1 MEDIFGVDHAMF
13 CNLYFQ
19 CASVMTYSADTVDG
33 GGTIAVE
40 GAKSIHAK
48 SIHAED
54 VTVCQI

>member
-1 MEDIFGVDHAMF
+1 MEDIFDVDHAMF

-19 CASVMTYSADTVDG
+19 CASVMTYSADDG

-40 GAKSIHAK
+40 GAKSIHA
-48 SIHAED
+48 ED